1 MLLKIPNFLLN
12 NFSYEKYVLLLF
24 NKFLKM
30 KHAILSFALIIAGAV
45 FGQKEGNAKPAKPT
59 LKFNTLEIVRDS
71 IPYDSK
77 DLFIFEFKNTSKK
90 PATIQGVQTSCGC
103 TAAEKPTEAVK
114 PGKKSKISVSYDTKR
129 VGTFTK
135 TITVTSD
142 VSEPIVLTIRGTV
155 LPQKQEPV
163 KN

>member
-1 MLLKIPNFLLN
+1 
-12 NFSYEKYVLLLF
+12 
-24 NKFLKM
+24 M
-30 KHAILSFALIIAGAV
+30 KHAILSLTLIIAGAV
-45 FGQKEGNAKPAKPT
+45 FGQNAEKTKKTAKPT
-59 LKFNTLEIVRDS
+59 LKFTTLEIVRDS

-77 DLFIFEFKNTSKK
+77 DLFIFEFKNNSKK

-129 VGTFTK
+129 VGQFTK

-155 LPQKQEPV
+155 LPQKEVPAQ
-163 KN
+163 N

>member
-1 MLLKIPNFLLN
+1 
-12 NFSYEKYVLLLF
+12 
-24 NKFLKM
+24 M
-30 KHAILSFALIIAGAV
+30 KHVILSFALMIVGAIY
-45 FGQKEGNAKPAKPT
+45 GQNTEPKSKTAKPT
-59 LKFNTLEIVRDS
+59 LKFTTLEIVRDS

-77 DLFIFEFKNTSKK
+77 DLFIFEFKNNSKK

-129 VGTFTK
+129 VGQFTK

-155 LPQKQEPV
+155 LPQKEEPV

>member
-1 MLLKIPNFLLN
+1 
-12 NFSYEKYVLLLF
+12 
-24 NKFLKM
+24 M
-30 KHAILSFALIIAGAV
+30 KHFILAFALIIVGSV
-45 FGQKEGNAKPAKPT
+45 FSQNSEKTPKPT
-59 LKFNTLEIVRDS
+59 KPQLKFTTLEIVRDS

-77 DLFIFEFKNTSKK
+77 DLFIFEFKNNSKK

-103 TAAEKPTEAVK
+103 TAAEKPTEPVK

-129 VGTFTK
+129 VGPFTK

-155 LPQKQEPV
+155 LPQKEEPV

>member
-1 MLLKIPNFLLN
+1 MKNAF
-12 NFSYEKYVLLLF
+12 FSFTL
-24 NKFLKM
+24 
-30 KHAILSFALIIAGAV
+30 ILTGIVFAQNSGKAS
-45 FGQKEGNAKPAKPT
+45 KTSKPT
-59 LKFNTLEIVRDS
+59 LKFTTLEIVRDS

-77 DLFIFEFKNTSKK
+77 DLFIFEFKNNSKK

-103 TAAEKPTEAVK
+103 TAAEKPTEPVK

-129 VGTFTK
+129 VGQFTK

-155 LPQKQEPV
+155 LPQKEEPV

>member
-1 MLLKIPNFLLN
+1 
-12 NFSYEKYVLLLF
+12 
-24 NKFLKM
+24 M
-30 KHAILSFALIIAGAV
+30 KSIFFSFALIVTGIS
-45 FGQKEGNAKPAKPT
+45 FGQNSEKAPKTSKPT
-59 LKFNTLEIVRDS
+59 LKFTTLEIVRDS

-77 DLFIFEFKNTSKK
+77 DLFIFEFKNNSKK

-129 VGTFTK
+129 VGQFTK

-155 LPQKQEPV
+155 LPQKTEPV

>member
-1 MLLKIPNFLLN
+1 INL
-12 NFSYEKYVLLLF
+12 
-24 NKFLKM
+24 LKM
-30 KHAILSFALIIAGAV
+30 KNAILSLTLIIAGAV
-45 FGQKEGNAKPAKPT
+45 FGQNAEKTKKPAKPA
-59 LKFNTLEIVRDS
+59 LKFTTLEIVRDS

-77 DLFIFEFKNTSKK
+77 DLFIFEFKNNSKK

-129 VGTFTK
+129 VGQFTK

-155 LPQKQEPV
+155 LPQKEEPV
-163 KN
+163 K

>member
-1 MLLKIPNFLLN
+1 LFYKIR
-12 NFSYEKYVLLLF
+12 
-24 NKFLKM
+24 KM
-30 KHAILSFALIIAGAV
+30 KHIILSFALIIVGAIY
-45 FGQKEGNAKPAKPT
+45 GQNAEKKPKPAKPT
-59 LKFNTLEIVRDS
+59 LKFTTLEIVRDS

-77 DLFIFEFKNTSKK
+77 DLFIFEFKNNSKK

-114 PGKKSKISVSYDTKR
+114 PGKKGKISVSYDTKR
-129 VGTFTK
+129 VGQFTK

-155 LPQKQEPV
+155 LPQKEEPI

>member
-1 MLLKIPNFLLN
+1 MKQAI
-12 NFSYEKYVLLLF
+12 FSL
-24 NKFLKM
+24 
-30 KHAILSFALIIAGAV
+30 ALIFSGTI
-45 FGQKEGNAKPAKPT
+45 FGQTTEKSPKPTKQT
-59 LKFNTLEIVRDS
+59 LKFTTLEIVRDS

-77 DLFIFEFKNTSKK
+77 DLFIFEFKNNSKK
-90 PATIQGVQTSCGC
+90 PANIQGVQTSCGC
-103 TAAEKPTEAVK
+103 TAAEKPTEPVK

-129 VGTFTK
+129 VGQFTK

-155 LPQKQEPV
+155 LPQKEEPV

>member
-1 MLLKIPNFLLN
+1 
-12 NFSYEKYVLLLF
+12 
-24 NKFLKM
+24 M
-30 KHAILSFALIIAGAV
+30 KHAFFSFALILTGIS
-45 FGQKEGNAKPAKPT
+45 FGQNSEKASKTAKPT
-59 LKFNTLEIVRDS
+59 LKFTTLEIVRDS

-77 DLFIFEFKNTSKK
+77 DLFIFEFKNNSKK

-129 VGTFTK
+129 VGQFTK

-155 LPQKQEPV
+155 LPQKTEPV